1 MPQRRVQGF
10 KIPAPRPPPVS
21 RAVVKRS
28 RRKGRGVFA
37 AAGGIS
43 AHHLACYYPAKVIA
57 DPGLN
62 TVVLD
67 RVARYC
73 TGTGT
78 TLSLVVVPVPYSVL
92 DV

>member
-1 MPQRRVQGF
+1 MPQRRVQGH

-43 AHHLACYYPAKVIA
+43 AHHLA
-57 DPGLN
+57 
-62 TVVLD
+62 
-67 RVARYC
+67 
-73 TGTGT
+73 
-78 TLSLVVVPVPYSVL
+78 
-92 DV
+92 